1 MVLRDDE
8 ESEKDLKNRITSV
21 VKELSEKPRIKA
33 AQSGRALAGK
43 TWPIK
48 VLPRNSGTVHLILVI
63 ARIADR

>member
-21 VKELSEKPRIKA
+21 VKELSEKPRIEA
-33 AQSGRALAGK
+33 APSGWGLAGK